1 MEKKREMKIMKFSD
15 GNYLKI
21 LENSIRFGFPVLME
35 NCSEELDPA
44 IEPLL

>member
-1 MEKKREMKIMKFSD
+1 MEKERGIKILKFSD

-21 LENSIRFGFPVLME
+21 LEMAIRMGTPVLVE
-35 NCSEELDPA
+35 NVLEELDPA